1 MVMKDGVFPEV
12 DWIESW
18 PKGRSKSAV
27 IVPVAF
33 TIIFSALAV
42 TPILGA
48 PWGAGPV
55 VTLGAIGGVLAFLGL
70 AYFFAS
76 LGFGYFP
83 RRNAGIT
90 PYNDATYGSG
100 IRLDVDRLEST
111 RLLPALAGM
120 SVYGFC
126 GWLDWRA
133 GGDALLPM
141 SKSNTGGATVA
152 LIFSVVTGVSVL
164 LFGALSRWSIQVG
177 VHPLGIVRRLSMPFG
192 KGKNEFVPWEDVVTI
207 DSGAF
212 SSGKAKNLPILK
224 LHLSDSSAPPSHR
237 MFDQP
242 GVFGIPLHIYRC
254 DPNSLFSI
262 VVFLHQHPEKRG
274 ILTFPEIPQWFIQ
287 VEQRGEGTGGPSESH
302 GGDV

>member
-1 MVMKDGVFPEV
+1 MVMKDGAFPEV

-18 PKGRSKSAV
+18 PKDRSKSAV

-33 TIIFSALAV
+33 TVIFSALAV
-42 TPILGA
+42 TPIVGV

-55 VTLGAIGGVLAFLGL
+55 VTLGVGGGVLAFLGL

-76 LGFGYFP
+76 LGFGYLP
-83 RRNAGIT
+83 RRDAGIT
-90 PYNDATYGSG
+90 PYNDVTYGWG

-152 LIFSVVTGVSVL
+152 LIFSIVLGVAVL
-164 LFGALSRWSIQVG
+164 FFGALSRWSIQVG
-177 VHPLGIVRRLSMPFG
+177 IHPSGIVRRLSMPFG
-192 KGKNEFVPWEDVVTI
+192 KGNNKFVPWEDVVAV
-207 DSGAF
+207 DSGVF
-212 SSGKAKNLPILK
+212 SSGKAKNLPVLK
-224 LHLSDSSAPPSHR
+224 LQLSDSFAPPSHR
-237 MFDQP
+237 MFDKP
-242 GVFGIPLHIYRC
+242 GVFGIPLYIYKC

-262 VVFLHQHPEKRG
+262 VVFLHQHSEKRDV
-274 ILTFPEIPQWFIQ
+274 LTFPEIPRWFIQ
-287 VEQRGEGTGGPSESH
+287 VGRRGERRVESSEVDGGAI
-302 GGDV
+302 